1 MSFFASLSTNTMNV
15 QLEDM
20 KFGLMPSP
28 PPSTTPYTD
37 PSTASTTPSSS
48 TSNSRKN
55 SCNNNTIN
63 MSINAMNATSDFNQ
77 WLHAMKMVA
86 RLPGGTPGEFR
97 RKLWL
102 ALADRHLHTSG
113 IDSTYKWQTKCLSNE
128 TWLDDDEELGI
139 QIVKDLHRTGSSL
152 FSGPNGNINQ
162 AKLKRVLLGYARWN
176 PEVGYCQGFNML
188 GALILQVMERSEIE
202 SLKVMIYL
210 IEGVLPMGYFSGSM
224 HGLQADMAVFREI
237 LSTRLPKLSKHLQ
250 RLQGTIGDNSMDP
263 PLINVF
269 TMQWFLTL
277 FCTCLPKSCVLRVW
291 DLVLI
296 EGSDI
301 LLRTALAIWATIS
314 ERVMTIKSADEFYC
328 KMGTLSGEL
337 LNGHLFDSNSL
348 IQRIV
353 DLGPIAD
360 LEKMREKHLFN
371 VTPWKDRKGMKIFYS
386 DDDSDDE
393 NWKILTGSR
402 KTNATVNRNQIPDT
416 RERIA
421 LDISLLKKQYS
432 KIRARQRQGNLTNTT
447 KQQTVNT
454 TISNT
459 KPSNINQYLIGRNAI
474 VSSKKRH
481 GPCGGQGAVPPARTA
496 LPMSVANKYQQKR
509 LRNATID
516 NASTST
522 MKIRSDDNSN
532 VQKTKTFARH
542 RSESSS
548 YSEDSDKGSDDELD
562 NRISVGSSSSSTS
575 LCDDDYGNASSMD
588 GSPMKSRLHSS
599 ASDDSKMSMPKVTI
613 GDDFEQTT
621 YTRFDTT
628 DTDYDGKNALK
639 RDNSLECDKPKLE
652 IHTNIDRENN
662 DIHYAVSDD
671 KAEKTKLD
679 LLSLP
684 QREQITS
691 TSQLSPIADISNILS
706 TSTISPLKTPTS
718 YLLNSYPLC
727 ETSGTD
733 DNQEDTSEIDFS
745 INTGSSDKDFF
756 KVNEDG
762 VTNAYFER
770 VNHVTTL
777 SMDSKFP
784 FSFIED
790 TPDPNLETRLS
801 RSSQEEDDDE
811 EDDMSSFKSEVRRL
825 SDSFESSL
833 ISIDHANSDLTKSSI
848 TSNSNTNSDAIL
860 KMIEENSK
868 ILDRIMCKNA
878 QTAAKNITSLD
889 DDNEKCDE
897 NKTDTRNEPKPSIN
911 ENKFDL
917 SKDNDSPAAQRVH
930 QKVPKVEITSEDDST
945 AEKKQCVDEEIS
957 PKKETKI
964 TDDDHVFKYGDLSD
978 CISKYLVSTNE
989 KSDKKTSSEEELI
1002 EHEEKLRR
1010 TDNLDLPKTL
1020 SLLTHSDGS
1029 SEDIKNLL
1037 KESLFDYSRSPS
1049 ESLPLDSKLENDLET
1064 LLKMSAELLREGF
1077 PLGSPPYIENEEA
1090 LTLEDEES
1098 TDACAVETSAITTQD
1113 VENDEKSDSNR
1124 NSPYLDADALQ
1135 LEMESVAGDISA
1147 TISSIKNTIKSI
1159 DSLCH
1164 QDDDRRSRDRTDK
1177 TLNDILKVVE
1187 KMDEEK
1193 DNRKIQ
1199 EIKSDPNKSPAL
1211 STVFEHAS
1219 RTDDIAEPHDSPRMV
1234 ANSRISRDRSRMTSP
1249 RRRKDDDFGEY
1260 ESRARRNKSPSSS
1273 ILSQNRY
1280 SGDFSSKFRFDDI
1293 SSGSDSGSKSKIGSP
1308 YKTNE
1313 KLEIR
1318 HTTVTATFYDR
1329 FLSQK
1334 YEQQH
1339 KMDRSPS
1346 SPIINKAYLNSLK
1359 ATSSLTASYHGGD
1372 KYRRDSRSTSPIMS
1386 YSSQS
1391 RIDVNTKYM
1400 PTAPKSGYLHLPQ
1413 LSFSSIHRD
1422 QCTRSCDNIL
1432 SNLNATAEF
1441 TQKYS
1446 YQTKTSSDIF
1456 TSSSRS
1462 NISNIDTD
1470 NILKRHSTG
1479 TYYQHTSPLPIK
1491 PKKPSEIGIK
1501 LGLYKPE

>member
-1 MSFFASLSTNTMNV
+1 MKSCLFIHQTDETHSIPFSF
-15 QLEDM
+15 
-20 KFGLMPSP
+20 
-28 PPSTTPYTD
+28 
-37 PSTASTTPSSS
+37 
-48 TSNSRKN
+48 
-55 SCNNNTIN
+55 I
-63 MSINAMNATSDFNQ
+63 
-77 WLHAMKMVA
+77 
-86 RLPGGTPGEFR
+86 
-97 RKLWL
+97 
-102 ALADRHLHTSG
+102 
-113 IDSTYKWQTKCLSNE
+113 
-128 TWLDDDEELGI
+128 
-139 QIVKDLHRTGSSL
+139 LHR
-152 FSGPNGNINQ
+152 
-162 AKLKRVLLGYARWN
+162 
-176 PEVGYCQGFNML
+176 
-188 GALILQVMERSEIE
+188 
-202 SLKVMIYL
+202 
-210 IEGVLPMGYFSGSM
+210 
-224 HGLQADMAVFREI
+224 
-237 LSTRLPKLSKHLQ
+237 
-250 RLQGTIGDNSMDP
+250 
-263 PLINVF
+263 
-269 TMQWFLTL
+269 
-277 FCTCLPKSCVLRVW
+277 
-291 DLVLI
+291 
-296 EGSDI
+296 
-301 LLRTALAIWATIS
+301 
-314 ERVMTIKSADEFYC
+314 
-328 KMGTLSGEL
+328 
-337 LNGHLFDSNSL
+337 
-348 IQRIV
+348 
-353 DLGPIAD
+353 
-360 LEKMREKHLFN
+360 
-371 VTPWKDRKGMKIFYS
+371 IFYS

-393 NWKILTGSR
+393 NWKILTGAR
-402 KTNATVNRNQIPDT
+402 KTNVSSNRNQTPDT

-447 KQQTVNT
+447 KQQTVNS

-481 GPCGGQGAVPPARTA
+481 GPPAGAVPPARTA

-516 NASTST
+516 NASTSA

-532 VQKTKTFARH
+532 VQKTKSFARH

-562 NRISVGSSSSSTS
+562 NRISVESSSSSTS
-575 LCDDDYGNASSMD
+575 LCDDDYGNASSLD

-599 ASDDSKMSMPKVTI
+599 ASDDSKNSLPKDTI
-613 GDDFEQTT
+613 ADEFEQAT
-621 YTRFDTT
+621 YKRFDTT
-628 DTDYDGKNALK
+628 DTELDEKKSIK
-639 RDNSLECDKPKLE
+639 RHGSVEAKLE
-652 IHTNIDRENN
+652 THTNIDLENN
-662 DIHYAVSDD
+662 DIHYATSDD
-671 KAEKTKLD
+671 KTEKTKLD

-718 YLLNSYPLC
+718 YLLHSYPLC
-727 ETSGTD
+727 EASTTD
-733 DNQEDTSEIDFS
+733 ENQEDTSEIDFS

-756 KVNEDG
+756 KVNEEG

-777 SMDSKFP
+777 NMDSKFP

-790 TPDPNLETRLS
+790 TPEGNLETRLS

-811 EDDMSSFKSEVRRL
+811 EDDVSSFKSEVRRL
-825 SDSFESSL
+825 SDSFESAL
-833 ISIDHANSDLTKSSI
+833 ISIDHANELTKSP
-848 TSNSNTNSDAIL
+848 SNSNTNSDAIL

-878 QTAAKNITSLD
+878 QTTAQNITSLD
-889 DDNEKCDE
+889 EDNDRYDE
-897 NKTDTRNEPKPSIN
+897 NTRDEQKP
-911 ENKFDL
+911 
-917 SKDNDSPAAQRVH
+917 
-930 QKVPKVEITSEDDST
+930 PKVACTGQSSKIPKVKITSEDDLA
-945 AEKKQCVDEEIS
+945 AEKEPCIVEKIS
-957 PKKETKI
+957 PKKEEKSF
-964 TDDDHVFKYGDLSD
+964 DDEDHVFKYGDLSD

-989 KSDKKTSSEEELI
+989 KSDKRTQSANESIKNEEETR
-1002 EHEEKLRR
+1002 KA
-1010 TDNLDLPKTL
+1010 DNLVLPKTL
-1020 SLLTHSDGS
+1020 SLLTHDDGS

-1037 KESLFDYSRSPS
+1037 KESLFEYSRSPS
-1049 ESLPLDSKLENDLET
+1049 ESMPLDSKLENDLET

-1077 PLGSPPYIENEEA
+1077 PLGSPPYDENEQKTLA
-1090 LTLEDEES
+1090 LEDEKLTE
-1098 TDACAVETSAITTQD
+1098 ACAVETQIATTQD
-1113 VENDEKSDSNR
+1113 VDSDQIADSNR

-1177 TLNDILKVVE
+1177 TLSDILKVVE
-1187 KMDEEK
+1187 KLDEEK
-1193 DNRKIQ
+1193 DNRKVQ
-1199 EIKSDPNKSPAL
+1199 ETKSEIKASAGL
-1211 STVFEHAS
+1211 STVFEHTS
-1219 RTDDIAEPHDSPRMV
+1219 RTDDIADPVLDSPRMV
-1234 ANSRISRDRSRMTSP
+1234 ASSRISRDRSRMTSP

-1280 SGDFSSKFRFDDI
+1280 SGDFSTKFRFDDM
-1293 SSGSDSGSKSKIGSP
+1293 SSGSESGSKSKIGSP

-1346 SPIINKAYLNSLK
+1346 SPVINKAYLNSLK
-1359 ATSSLTASYHGGD
+1359 PTTSLTASYHSGD

-1391 RIDVNTKYM
+1391 RIDVDTKYM

-1413 LSFSSIHRD
+1413 LSFSSRD

-1432 SNLNATAEF
+1432 SNLNSTSEF

-1456 TSSSRS
+1456 TSNSCSSRS

-1470 NILKRHSTG
+1470 KILKRHSTG